1 MKRTPLVLDEQL
13 IEAGLKA
20 TGFKTQTE
28 LVDYALRELLR
39 RENQKQTL
47 ELKGRVHWEGNLDE
61 IRQDRSRKTTGIGT
75 RKDPSWQP

>member
-1 MKRTPLVLDEQL
+1 MKRTHLVLDEQL

-39 RENQKQTL
+39 RENQKQLL
-47 ELKGRVHWEGNLDE
+47 ELKGRIHWEGNLDE
-61 IRQDRSRKTTGIGT
+61 IRQGRVFS
-75 RKDPSWQP
+75 